1 MGSVTVW
8 RLSLV
13 ASSRDA
19 LGLGGCDMSSS
30 GLLSSVTSVVMSS
43 VKLRYVQFG

>member
-1 MGSVTVW
+1 MICFVSVR

-19 LGLGGCDMSSS
+19 LGLGGC
-30 GLLSSVTSVVMSS
+30 VEF
-43 VKLRYVQFG
+43 R